1 MEGYTA
7 ARQQAMIDR
16 NDAFVAHLQ
25 DSFQA
30 RVKNQNFFT
39 TVVFESAQ
47 QAALSWAISKADRR
61 RLCQRTRLLKQ
72 PPGARESEDHNGGQ
86 ARTTPIGKEPIA
98 KEPGLW
104 KVAWTSRGTD
114 EKDHARTRSLTLCL
128 SCLGVSY
135 LGIRETI
142 VRDACFAAWPYNA
155 HLAEVNP
162 TGTF

>member
-61 RLCQRTRLLKQ
+61 RLANELDSLNNRQALERVKIIMGAKRGRL
-72 PPGARESEDHNGGQ
+72 R
-86 ARTTPIGKEPIA
+86 
-98 KEPGLW
+98 
-104 KVAWTSRGTD
+104 
-114 EKDHARTRSLTLCL
+114 
-128 SCLGVSY
+128 
-135 LGIRETI
+135 
-142 VRDACFAAWPYNA
+142 
-155 HLAEVNP
+155 
-162 TGTF
+162 